1 MDKKKIKPKKK
12 VKISKQK
19 KEQIESKLVN
29 PELDKQEKLKEKYKL
44 NPFKI
49 LAYSFILVIF
59 FSSTILV
66 LFTTKESTQD
76 SVFKSNFKNLIKEY
90 KERGPS
96 VELYKNLANLY
107 EDKDKTIAYL
117 YLKDAYKL
125 LQKNKSY
132 IPKYL
137 DIVKTLFDNS
147 FKNNE
152 DVNTI
157 LEYAII
163 LHKYTKP
170 SNPEFFKNLQ
180 VLATLYSI
188 LGKYEQS
195 EKLLT
200 SYEQI
205 YTNNFDI
212 KYALTKFYID
222 QKKYNEAYN
231 KILAVIKY
239 KESNRMQFNKEDII
253 LYYEILINLNKPK
266 EANNY
271 LINYIKSL
279 SSNDLYEVINYVL
292 NSYNFEGNGFEN
304 FKNLIYKISLSR
316 SEINSYFN
324 TDPYLN
330 LEIGRKL
337 YLTKDKK
344 TLAEI
349 YFNKALN
356 TSSDS
361 LRNLISDYIYN
372 IKQEETQKQN
382 ESRKSISSDLLKKIR

>member
-1 MDKKKIKPKKK
+1 MDKKKVKPKKEF
-12 VKISKQK
+12 KISKQK
-19 KEQIESKLVN
+19 KEQIENKLAN
-29 PELDKQEKLKEKYKL
+29 PELDKEEKLKEKYKL
-44 NPFKI
+44 NPFKV
-49 LAYSFILVIF
+49 LAYSFILLIF
-59 FSSTILV
+59 FSSAILV
-66 LFTTKESTQD
+66 LFTTKETTQD
-76 SVFKSNFKNLIKEY
+76 VVFKNNLKNLIKEY
-90 KERGPS
+90 KEKGPS
-96 VELYKNLANLY
+96 IELYKNLANLY
-107 EDKDKTIAYL
+107 EDKDKVLAYL

-125 LQKNKSY
+125 IKKNKSD
-132 IPKYL
+132 IIKNL
-137 DIVKTLFDNS
+137 DVVKTLFDNS

-152 DVNTI
+152 DINNI

-180 VLATLYSI
+180 VLAALYSI
-188 LGKYEQS
+188 LGKYDES

-239 KESNRMQFNKEDII
+239 KESNKMQFNKEDII
-253 LYYEILINLNKPK
+253 LYYQVLNDLNRYK
-266 EANNY
+266 EADNY
-271 LINYIKSL
+271 LIKYIKSL

-292 NSYNFEGNGFEN
+292 SSYSFDGNGFDN

-316 SEINSYFN
+316 SEVNAYFN

-330 LEIGRKL
+330 LEIGKKL

-344 TLAEI
+344 ALAEI

-361 LRNLISDYIYN
+361 LKKLISDYIYN
-372 IKQEETQKQN
+372 IKQEETKKQT
-382 ESRKSISSDLLKKIR
+382 ESQKSISTDLLKKIR

>member
-1 MDKKKIKPKKK
+1 MDKKKVKPKKEF
-12 VKISKQK
+12 KISKQK
-19 KEQIESKLVN
+19 KEQIENKLAN
-29 PELDKQEKLKEKYKL
+29 PELDKEEKLKEKYKL
-44 NPFKI
+44 NPFKV
-49 LAYSFILVIF
+49 LAYSFILLIF
-59 FSSTILV
+59 FSSAILV
-66 LFTTKESTQD
+66 LFTTKETTQD
-76 SVFKSNFKNLIKEY
+76 VVFKNNLKNLIKEY
-90 KERGPS
+90 KEKGPS
-96 VELYKNLANLY
+96 IELYKNLANLY
-107 EDKDKTIAYL
+107 EDKDKVLAYL

-125 LQKNKSY
+125 IKKNKSD
-132 IPKYL
+132 IIKNL
-137 DIVKTLFDNS
+137 DVVKTLFDNS

-152 DVNTI
+152 DINNI

-180 VLATLYSI
+180 VLAALYSI
-188 LGKYEQS
+188 LGKYDQS

-239 KESNRMQFNKEDII
+239 KESNKMQFNKEDII
-253 LYYEILINLNKPK
+253 LYYQVLNDLNRYK
-266 EANNY
+266 EADNY
-271 LINYIKSL
+271 LIKYIKSL

-292 NSYNFEGNGFEN
+292 SSYSFDGNGFDN

-316 SEINSYFN
+316 SEVNAYFN

-330 LEIGRKL
+330 LEIGKKL

-344 TLAEI
+344 ALAEI

-361 LRNLISDYIYN
+361 LKKLISDYIYN
-372 IKQEETQKQN
+372 IKQEETKKQT
-382 ESRKSISSDLLKKIR
+382 ESQKSISTDLLKKIR

>member
-1 MDKKKIKPKKK
+1 MDKKKVKPKKEF
-12 VKISKQK
+12 KISKQK
-19 KEQIESKLVN
+19 KEQIENKLVN
-29 PELDKQEKLKEKYKL
+29 PELDKEEKLKEKYKL
-44 NPFKI
+44 NPFKV
-49 LAYSFILVIF
+49 LAYSFILLIF
-59 FSSTILV
+59 FSSAILV
-66 LFTTKESTQD
+66 LFTTKETTQD
-76 SVFKSNFKNLIKEY
+76 VVFKNNLKNLIKEY
-90 KERGPS
+90 KEKGPS
-96 VELYKNLANLY
+96 IELYKNLANLY
-107 EDKDKTIAYL
+107 EDKDKVFAYL

-125 LQKNKSY
+125 IKKNKSD
-132 IPKYL
+132 IIKNL
-137 DIVKTLFDNS
+137 DVVKTLFDNS

-152 DVNTI
+152 DINNI

-180 VLATLYSI
+180 VLAALYSI
-188 LGKYEQS
+188 LGKYDES

-239 KESNRMQFNKEDII
+239 KESNKMQFNKEDII
-253 LYYEILINLNKPK
+253 LYYQVLNDLNRYK
-266 EANNY
+266 EADNY
-271 LINYIKSL
+271 LIKYIKSL

-292 NSYNFEGNGFEN
+292 SSYSFDGNGFDN

-316 SEINSYFN
+316 SEVNAYFN

-330 LEIGRKL
+330 LEIGKKL

-344 TLAEI
+344 ALAEI

-361 LRNLISDYIYN
+361 LKKLISDYIYN
-372 IKQEETQKQN
+372 IKQEETKKQT
-382 ESRKSISSDLLKKIR
+382 ESQKSISTDLLKKIR

>member
-1 MDKKKIKPKKK
+1 MDKKKVKPKKEF
-12 VKISKQK
+12 KISKQK
-19 KEQIESKLVN
+19 KEQIENKLAN
-29 PELDKQEKLKEKYKL
+29 PELDKEEKLKEKYKL
-44 NPFKI
+44 NPFKV
-49 LAYSFILVIF
+49 LAYSFILLIF
-59 FSSTILV
+59 FSSAILV
-66 LFTTKESTQD
+66 LFTTKETTQD
-76 SVFKSNFKNLIKEY
+76 VVFKNNLKNLIKEY
-90 KERGPS
+90 KEKGPS
-96 VELYKNLANLY
+96 IELYKNLANLY
-107 EDKDKTIAYL
+107 EDKDKVFAYL

-125 LQKNKSY
+125 IKKNKSD
-132 IPKYL
+132 IIKNL
-137 DIVKTLFDNS
+137 DVVKTLFDNS

-152 DVNTI
+152 DINNI

-180 VLATLYSI
+180 VLAALYSI
-188 LGKYEQS
+188 LGKYDES

-239 KESNRMQFNKEDII
+239 KESNKMQFNKEDII
-253 LYYEILINLNKPK
+253 LYYQVLNDLNKYK
-266 EANNY
+266 EADNY
-271 LINYIKSL
+271 LIKYIKSL

-292 NSYNFEGNGFEN
+292 SSYSFDGNGFDN

-316 SEINSYFN
+316 SEVNAYFN

-330 LEIGRKL
+330 LEIGKKL

-344 TLAEI
+344 ALAEI

-361 LRNLISDYIYN
+361 LKKLISDYIYN
-372 IKQEETQKQN
+372 IKQEETKKQT
-382 ESRKSISSDLLKKIR
+382 ESQKSISTDLLKKIR